1 MCVYLYIYIY
11 IYLRMR
17 VIYNSYLPYIPGCLL
32 VKNQLTYRVG
42 ALVVGLKLYFPAVF
56 LVRQS
61 LQVPSGP
68 LRLHQSHH
76 NMGII

>member
-1 MCVYLYIYIY
+1 MCVYVY

-17 VIYNSYLPYIPGCLL
+17 VIYYSYLPYIPGCLL

-56 LVRQS
+56 LARQS
-61 LQVPSGP
+61 LQVPSDCIRAITIQIW
-68 LRLHQSHH
+68 LVV
-76 NMGII
+76 